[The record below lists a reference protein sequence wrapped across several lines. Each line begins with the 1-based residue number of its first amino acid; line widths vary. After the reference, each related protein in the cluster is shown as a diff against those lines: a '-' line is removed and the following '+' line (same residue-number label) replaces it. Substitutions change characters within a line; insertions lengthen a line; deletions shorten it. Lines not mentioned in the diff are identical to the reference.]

1 MWTGGASTSLLNCRH
16 PIRFRKNQNE
26 ALPFVPTN
34 GQASLD
40 PPRGE
45 EKKYPRISGLISE
58 VLDGFR
64 VTVWRV
70 RSGALWDAALL
81 ADELA
86 AAADE
91 AIAIVKRYA
100 AAEGIH
106 TNEVDLRFELASVR
120 VGSN

>member
-1 MWTGGASTSLLNCRH
+1 MA
-16 PIRFRKNQNE
+16 K
-26 ALPFVPTN
+26 
-34 GQASLD
+34 
-40 PPRGE
+40 PPWRSPAARD
-45 EKKYPRISGLISE
+45 KKYPRISGLISE

-86 AAADE
+86 ATADE

-100 AAEGIH
+100 AAEDIH
-106 TNEVDLRFELASVR
+106 TTEVDLRFELAPVLMRGSVQ
-120 VGSN
+120 N